1 MNTSLLSSHC
11 IELLRVHNRV
21 SLGSMGSFIAEDTP
35 ATLTNN
41 GHVLMPPG
49 RRISFR
55 ESETWN
61 DGLLEKAYS
70 SKEDLDALLAEVSK
84 KLAREKSVTL
94 DGFGKL
100 RRTREGDVFFVV
112 DKNVSVNPNGFGLVP
127 LSLRPLLV
135 PSKVRCAISAQAGDP
150 EKAVQAGDNSPEVC
164 TSATP
169 EVPSMPKQAVV
180 QTDEKVQ
187 HESIRKPRRKI
198 PNGVMIFLLII
209 LVLVLCLMLVY
220 VFRDSLKPVLE
231 KILYSAEERQLL
243 R

>member
-1 MNTSLLSSHC
+1 MDTSLLSSLC
-11 IELLRVHNRV
+11 IELIRTHNRV

-41 GHVLMPPG
+41 GHVLLPPG

-84 KLAREKSVTL
+84 KLTREKSVTL

-100 RRTREGDVFFVV
+100 RRTREGDIFFVM
-112 DKNVSVNPNGFGLVP
+112 DKNVSVNPNGVGLVP

-135 PSKVRCAISAQAGDP
+135 PSKVRCALSAPGEDP
-150 EKAVQAGDNSPEVC
+150 GKAVKPGDNSPQEC
-164 TSATP
+164 TAATP
-169 EVPSMPKQAVV
+169 QVLSGPEQDVA
-180 QTDEKVQ
+180 QTDEKVEP
-187 HESIRKPRRKI
+187 ESMQKPRKKI
-198 PNGVMIFLLII
+198 PAGVLTCLLVILTLLLCLLLI
-209 LVLVLCLMLVY
+209 Y